1 MNPRYLLDTN
11 VLLRDTDQSSAQ
23 HETARTALL
32 NLASTAAPLF
42 VASQVLVEFWAVASR
57 PMKENGLSLG
67 APEIERRIAAYLT
80 AFDFVPDTSAIFDEW
95 RRLANAYAPQGKP
108 THDARLVAAMKV
120 HGLTHILTFN
130 AKDFRRYEAGE
141 NIAVVEPDSVK

>member
-11 VLLRDTDQSSAQ
+11 ILLRDTDESSAQ
-23 HETARTALL
+23 HETARAALL
-32 NLASTAAPLF
+32 NLAGAGAQLF
-42 VASQVLVEFWAVASR
+42 VAPQVLIEFWAVASR
-57 PMKENGLSLG
+57 PTKENGLALD
-67 APEIERRIAAYLT
+67 APEIEKRIAAYLA
-80 AFDFVPDTSAIFDEW
+80 AFDFAPDTPAIFDAW
-95 RRLANAYAPQGKP
+95 RRLANAYTPQGKP

-141 NIAVVEPDSVK
+141 NIAVVEPGGMK